1 MKQHFEEVN
10 GVPSDG
16 KVVPVDASVA
26 RSTVPYARTTQ
37 RLPFTIRVAADEPAL
52 LKAVEVRRSAYA
64 RHLPELATGM
74 SEPDLVDRDAG
85 TAILLAESKLD
96 GRPLGTMRIQ
106 TNRFAPLAV
115 EQSVT
120 LPPWL
125 KGHRLAEAT
134 RLGVAGGQIGRVVK
148 TLLFKALFLY
158 CQQRDI
164 EYMVITARA
173 PVDREYEAM
182 LFEDVFPD
190 LGYLPMQHVGNL
202 PHRILAGRVAA
213 AEARWQAIG
222 HPLFAL
228 VFQTSHPDIER
239 LDLDLS
245 FVQDPVG
252 FDEQQYG
259 M

>member
-10 GVPSDG
+10 GVPSDTQA
-16 KVVPVDASVA
+16 VPVDASVA
-26 RSTVPYARTTQ
+26 YSTVPYARTTQ
-37 RLPFTIRVAADEPAL
+37 RLPFTIRVVADEPAL
-52 LKAVEVRRSAYA
+52 LKAVELRRSAYA
-64 RHLPELATGM
+64 RHLPELATRM
-74 SEPDLVDRDAG
+74 SEPDLADRAAG

-96 GRPLGTMRIQ
+96 GAPLGTMRIQ
-106 TNRFAPLAV
+106 TNRFGPLAL

-125 KGHRLAEAT
+125 KGRRLAEAT

-148 TLLFKALFLY
+148 TMLFKALFLY

-182 LFEDVFPD
+182 LFEDVFPE

-202 PHRILAGRVAA
+202 PHRVLAGQIGAA
-213 AEARWQAIG
+213 QARWQAIG
-222 HPLFAL
+222 HPLFTL
-228 VFQTSHPDIER
+228 VFQTSHPDIGR

-252 FDEQQYG
+252 FDEQHYR